1 DAGFSLQE
9 LKASGY
15 TLTTQKI
22 NYLEDGK
29 TILYIETFD
38 YQTDKKIKEEAY
50 RPDGKTIAHIDE
62 FNPEGKPIKTTYFQA
77 DGKTI
82 SSIDEYNPEGIKIIK
97 KTYYNPD
104 GTVKEVKTFQRRA

>member
-50 RPDGKTIAHIDE
+50 KPDGKTIKYI
-62 FNPEGKPIKTTYFQA
+62 T
-77 DGKTI
+77 
-82 SSIDEYNPEGIKIIK
+82 EYNPEGKLIKRTYYYEDGK
-97 KTYYNPD
+97 KYLIADFRNGILKTQTYYNPD
-104 GTVKEVKTFQRRA
+104 GTVKEVINF